1 MLISQLIYFFGHW
14 VLIATM
20 AQALL
25 TLMHQNEDHCD
36 QSEYKTPKKRDLSYH
51 INFEEGCR
59 VVRGSVAANQDP
71 ESVRVN
77 LFGEKKLISSKKVT
91 PLKVKLNFRKK
102 KGNLCL
108 KKVTPLKLNI
118 SKRKYDKSLL
128 TDEEDTEPGLEISET
143 NRKAQRKIVKPK
155 NTAVESILPMKVF
168 MKPGMRIERSKEA
181 KSFLPKSKNIDVTE
195 KEIKMNQF
203 TLEDEENQGD
213 TEDATWKDVQEIIKV
228 DNVFEDKIWED
239 IQNDIQ
245 DDIQDNIQ
253 DDKED
258 EIHEDIQDE
267 VHESKQYEVV
277 MRKNM
282 GLWRNGGG

>member
-1 MLISQLIYFFGHW
+1 
-14 VLIATM
+14 M

-25 TLMHQNEDHCD
+25 TFMHQNEDHCD
-36 QSEYKTPKKRDLSYH
+36 QSEYKTPKKRDLSYL
-51 INFEEGCR
+51 INLEEGCR
-59 VVRGSVAANQDP
+59 VVRGSVTANQDP

-102 KGNLCL
+102 NLCL

-118 SKRKYDKSLL
+118 SKRKYDKSLS
-128 TDEEDTEPGLEISET
+128 TDEEDTDNSET

-155 NTAVESILPMKVF
+155 NTAVESIFTMKVF
-168 MKPGMRIERSKEA
+168 MKPVVRIERSKET
-181 KSFLPKSKNIDVTE
+181 KSFLPKSKNIDVAE

-203 TLEDEENQGD
+203 TIEHEENQGE
-213 TEDATWKDVQEIIKV
+213 TEDATWKDVEKDVQEIIKV
-228 DNVFEDKIWED
+228 GNVFEDKIWED

-253 DDKED
+253 DD
-258 EIHEDIQDE
+258 IQDE
-267 VHESKQYEVV
+267 I
-277 MRKNM
+277 
-282 GLWRNGGG
+282 